1 MFPHELN
8 TFILALKTVI
18 SHLNMTSKTHD
29 NNLKFYTQEYSG

>member
-18 SHLNMTSKTHD
+18 SHLNMTVKLHGY
-29 NNLKFYTQEYSG
+29 NLKF

>member
-1 MFPHELN
+1 MSMFLYELN

-29 NNLKFYTQEYSG
+29 NNLKF